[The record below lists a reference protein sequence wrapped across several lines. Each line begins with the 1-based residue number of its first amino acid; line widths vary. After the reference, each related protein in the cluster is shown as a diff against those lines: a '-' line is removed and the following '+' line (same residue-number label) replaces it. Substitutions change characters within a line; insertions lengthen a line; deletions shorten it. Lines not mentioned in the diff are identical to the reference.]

1 MARYVISGTFA
12 LAAGTAKTVGR
23 IMTPATRKGTL
34 RRLQIIDSKAGA
46 SDQGILAR
54 VLTGGTDGTGTAVTP
69 TPLEGA
75 AACLATA
82 NLNYTVEPTG
92 SPTEVFRTTVPSGG
106 GIDLLFEERD
116 GIQVPHSSALGF
128 EFTAAEA
135 RGSNV
140 VSFAAYFDE

>member
-12 LAAGTAKTVGR
+12 LTAATAKTVGR
-23 IMTPATRKGTL
+23 IMTPASRKLTL

-54 VLTGGTDGTGTAVTP
+54 VLTGGADGTGTAVTP

-75 AACLATA
+75 VACLSTA
-82 NLNYTVEPTG
+82 KLNYTVEPTG
-92 SPTEVFRTTVPSGG
+92 APAEVFRTTVPSGG
-106 GIDLLFEERD
+106 GIDLLFEERE
-116 GIQVPHSSALGF
+116 GIQIPHSSALAV
-128 EFTAAEA
+128 ELTAAEV